1 MHVDVIEVIVYL
13 LCVLVGGFIV
23 TVLLHELRNPDN
35 VLYEVVAD
43 GEGHVLGCLIELLI
57 FGYFDFLLLLII
69 RVVSSRQSSMRTRAD
84 QTLKWFWKLEITRCN
99 L

>member
-13 LCVLVGGFIV
+13 LCVFVGGFIV

-43 GEGHVLGCLIELLI
+43 GEGHVLGFKRHTASSSETL
-57 FGYFDFLLLLII
+57 FFLLGVIGKDML
-69 RVVSSRQSSMRTRAD
+69 A
-84 QTLKWFWKLEITRCN
+84 KLNRIMKLFC
-99 L
+99 